1 MSMDLLMISDRDFA
15 LLRLL
20 GPSAELQQE
29 LDRAI
34 VVSSEAMP
42 PDVVTMGSRVRYV
55 DETTGDRRTVE
66 IVYPEEA
73 EASRGRVSVL
83 APVGA
88 ALLGLSAGRA
98 IEWEFPDG
106 RLRRLRVEEVVL
118 KPAPDAAP
126 DTPAR

>member
-118 KPAPDAAP
+118 KPAQDAAP